1 MTTAPNTLA
10 RPNRHPLR
18 TAALF
23 LATIT
28 TGLTAGVYTD
38 WSNTIMPGLAD
49 VDDRTFVAAF
59 QSLDVAISNPLF
71 LGVEF
76 TGSLLLIALALFL
89 HLRSGQRAVLVWLSV
104 ALAAYLVSVVI
115 TMGVNE
121 PLNTQ
126 LRSVTDAA
134 SDADFAAAR
143 ALLDEARWTAWNTVR
158 ALATLTAFGALA
170 WSLVVHRRR

>member
-1 MTTAPNTLA
+1 MTITPNTPA
-10 RPNRHPLR
+10 RPTGHPLR
-18 TAALF
+18 TAVLL
-23 LATIT
+23 LATLT

-38 WSNTIMPGLAD
+38 WSNTIMPGLGE
-49 VDDRTFVAAF
+49 VDDRTFVGAF
-59 QSLDVAISNPLF
+59 QALDTAITNPLF

-76 TGSLLLIALALFL
+76 TGSLLLIALALVL

-121 PLNTQ
+121 PLNTEI
-126 LRSVTDAA
+126 RSVTELGT
-134 SDADFAAAR
+134 DADFTAAR

-158 ALATLTAFGALA
+158 ALVTVAAFGSLA
-170 WSLVVHRRR
+170 WTLVIHRRR